1 MRHPEVFLVPLLMLL
16 DYFLTVAGSKLAARK
31 YRQHF
36 KFEHYEMNPLWQKTI
51 SQGKWLN
58 PKHLLIVVIA
68 GFVCFLWADAW
79 TEKSAQSEAALGAL
93 LTLYS
98 VVLAAHVGNLMI
110 FWRMVRNPDEVSGE
124 VTLSHKYL
132 LAMSRSRSLLTLFP
146 IGMAAC
152 LAPSPFL
159 YGGLGALVM
168 FNVIQAIWALNYRPK
183 PSPEAT

>member
-1 MRHPEVFLVPLLMLL
+1 MRHPEVFLVPLLLFL
-16 DYFLTVAGSKLAARK
+16 DYFLTIGGSKLAARK
-31 YRQHF
+31 YNQHF
-36 KFEHYEMNPLWQKTI
+36 KFESYELNPLWQKTI
-51 SQGKWLN
+51 AKGKWLN
-58 PKHLLIVVIA
+58 PKHLLIVVLTSL
-68 GFVCFLWADAW
+68 FCFIWADGWA
-79 TEKSAQSEAALGAL
+79 EKSEVNEGVLGAL

-110 FWRMVRNPDEVSGE
+110 FWRMVRKPDEVSGE

-132 LAMSRSRSLLTLFP
+132 LAMSRSRSLMPLFP